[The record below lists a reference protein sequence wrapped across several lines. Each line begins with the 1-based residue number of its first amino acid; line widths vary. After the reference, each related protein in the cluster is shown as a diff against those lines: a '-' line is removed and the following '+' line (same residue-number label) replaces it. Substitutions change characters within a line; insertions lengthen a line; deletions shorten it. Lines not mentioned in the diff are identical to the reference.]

1 MLTMSSKT
9 PRKHSW
15 IIESENVSVKK
26 TDKSFFIHRGTGI
39 PADDIRS
46 FFNADDV
53 KPGKPKYITLFFEGE
68 EFVGRITRES
78 LHLARTRMFWV
89 SWLSEKF
96 NEKFNYS
103 EKRKSDR
110 NPYAVFEKISET
122 AYNVYLRDA
131 SVKDE
136 ISGESDN
143 PGPNEKRG
151 SNRNINGTLY
161 IGEKRSMTLREW
173 PDPDVDLMSEEERE
187 IRWKIENDYKRPRTS
202 EELESILKQISE
214 DQTLAIRKEKT
225 CSVVSRN
232 PTYARLVKERDGYI
246 CQICGALGFEKKGGG
261 KYAEAHHIDELAK
274 NLIDDPRKMICVCP
288 LCHRIIHYGTNVEM
302 GKREKL
308 KV

>member
-1 MLTMSSKT
+1 MSGKA

-15 IIESENVSVKK
+15 KIESENVAVKK

-39 PADDIRS
+39 PADEIRS

-89 SWLSEKF
+89 SWLSDKF

-103 EKRKSDR
+103 EKRRNDR

-131 SVKDE
+131 ILGDKTSDE
-136 ISGESDN
+136 IDEMEPHKKYGD
-143 PGPNEKRG
+143 GRII
-151 SNRNINGTLY
+151 RDTLY
-161 IGEKRSMTLREW
+161 VNKKRSMILREW

-187 IRWKIENDYKRPRTS
+187 IRWKIENDYKRPRTP
-202 EELESILKQISE
+202 EELEPILKQISE
-214 DQTLAIRKEKT
+214 DQTLATRKEKT
-225 CSVVSRN
+225 YSVVSRN
-232 PTYARLVKERDGYI
+232 PTYARLVKERDEYI
-246 CQICGALGFEKKGGG
+246 CQICGALGFEKKSGG

-274 NLIDDPRKMICVCP
+274 NMIDDPRKMICVCP
-288 LCHRIIHYGTNVEM
+288 LCHRVIHYGTE
-302 GKREKL
+302 GELEKRRTSK
-308 KV
+308 